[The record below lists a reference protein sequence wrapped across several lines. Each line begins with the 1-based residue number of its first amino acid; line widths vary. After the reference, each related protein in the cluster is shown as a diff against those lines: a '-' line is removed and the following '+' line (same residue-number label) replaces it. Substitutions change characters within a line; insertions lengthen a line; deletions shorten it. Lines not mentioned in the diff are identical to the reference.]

1 LSLSGSGESA
11 KVIQDLEMNLKDALA
26 YIEQEK
32 LQSQELLSKLQSQEL
47 RANQL
52 CVALLSSP
60 SRLHKEIFIHLFS
73 LSP

>member
-1 LSLSGSGESA
+1 VGLLLSKASFLLFLVLKKICSGLISGSGESA

-32 LQSQELLSKLQSQEL
+32 LQSQELLTKLQSQEL

-52 CVALLSSP
+52 
-60 SRLHKEIFIHLFS
+60 
-73 LSP
+73 